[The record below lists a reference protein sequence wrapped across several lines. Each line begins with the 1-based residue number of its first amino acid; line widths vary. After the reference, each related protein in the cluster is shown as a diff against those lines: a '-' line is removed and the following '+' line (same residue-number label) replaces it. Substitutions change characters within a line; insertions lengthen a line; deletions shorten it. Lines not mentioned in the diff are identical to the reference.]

1 MWIVLL
7 AHLRQENG
15 VEARTAWEHAR
26 RAREL
31 FSPGIDM
38 SFMSTFQEEL
48 ASLEP
53 ADAGVAAL
61 REEIDQDIHSP
72 ADAPQV
78 D

>member
-1 MWIVLL
+1 MRDV
-7 AHLRQENG
+7 
-15 VEARTAWEHAR
+15 
-26 RAREL
+26 REL
-31 FSPGIDM
+31 FSPGADM
-38 SFMSTFQEEL
+38 SFMSTFREEL